1 MRLIKLHRV
10 LVIGG
15 AALVTSCSGSD
26 GSPREAV
33 TSLTDGAANDAV
45 QPSADAAPQDDGQGV
60 DAWLSWVV
68 TTMDAAVTSDAGPP
82 VEDAAEAAAGDAGSA
97 GDANP
102 ADAPG
107 VDAWLSWA

>member
-15 AALVTSCSGSD
+15 VALVAGCGASD
-26 GSPREAV
+26 GSQREAV

-45 QPSADAAPQDDGQGV
+45 QPSADAAPRDDGQGV

-68 TTMDAAVTSDAGPP
+68 TTDAAVTSDAGPP
-82 VEDAAEAAAGDAGSA
+82 VEDAADAAASDTGSA

-102 ADAPG
+102 TDARG